1 MNTITIPKKGSLYSD
16 IKKTSRTMGV
26 DEKELVKRA
35 ILFYLN
41 TIREHTALQKE
52 FDAWD
57 RVSDEAFSSME
68 KGSYE
73 KR

>member
-1 MNTITIPKKGSLYSD
+1 
-16 IKKTSRTMGV
+16 MGV

-41 TIREHTALQKE
+41 TIREHVALQKE